1 MSTLDRLQRILA
13 ADYEIPPARS
23 APSAAL
29 EDLGVDSLGV
39 MELLFK
45 IEDEFHIHVPTIQT
59 SLLRIQDVVDF
70 IDQLVKTQ
78 NAAPAQDNREGSPEG
93 LT

>member
-1 MSTLDRLQRILA
+1 MGTLDRLQHILA
-13 ADYEIPPARS
+13 ADYEIPSARLE
-23 APSAAL
+23 PSAAL

-45 IEDEFHIHVPTIQT
+45 VEDEFHIHVPTIQT
-59 SLLRIQDVVDF
+59 SLLTIQDVVDF

-78 NAAPAQDNREGSPEG
+78 NAELGSG
-93 LT
+93 NKLN

>member
-1 MSTLDRLQRILA
+1 MGTLDRLQRILA
-13 ADYEIPPARS
+13 ADYEIPPARL

-45 IEDEFHIHVPTIQT
+45 VEDEFHIHVPTVQT
-59 SLLRIQDVVDF
+59 SLLTIQDVVDF

-78 NAAPAQDNREGSPEG
+78 NTELGSG
-93 LT
+93 NKLN

>member
-23 APSAAL
+23 MPSAAL

-45 IEDEFHIHVPTIQT
+45 VEDEFHIHVPTIQT
-59 SLLRIQDVVDF
+59 SLSTIQDVVDF
-70 IDQLVKTQ
+70 IDRLVKTQ
-78 NAAPAQDNREGSPEG
+78 NAELGSG
-93 LT
+93 AAL

>member
-1 MSTLDRLQRILA
+1 MLA
-13 ADYEIPPARS
+13 ADYQIPQARS

-29 EDLGVDSLGV
+29 EDLGMDSLGV

-45 IEDEFHIHVPTIQT
+45 VEDEFHIHVPTTQT
-59 SLLRIQDVVDF
+59 SLLTIQDVVDF

-78 NAAPAQDNREGSPEG
+78 NAELGSG
-93 LT
+93 SRSN

>member
-1 MSTLDRLQRILA
+1 MSTLDRLQHMLA
-13 ADYEIPPARS
+13 ADYQIPQTRS

-29 EDLGVDSLGV
+29 EDLGMDSLGV

-45 IEDEFHIHVPTIQT
+45 VEDEFHIHVPTTQT
-59 SLLRIQDVVDF
+59 SLLTIQDVVDF

-78 NAAPAQDNREGSPEG
+78 NAELGSG
-93 LT
+93 SRSN

>member
-45 IEDEFHIHVPTIQT
+45 VEDEFHIHVPTIQT
-59 SLLRIQDVVDF
+59 ALLTIQDVVDF
-70 IDQLVKTQ
+70 IDQLVRTQ
-78 NAAPAQDNREGSPEG
+78 NAELGSSDKQN
-93 LT
+93 